1 MWEVENLLERNCV
14 LNMMVMGDSDYE
26 MTAGK
31 RFKKASAAYTD
42 KRVLLKL
49 IKFKEDPSPQQL
61 IDQLRDL
68 NQQFDFISAHQRS
81 LNIEL

>member
-31 RFKKASAAYTD
+31 RFKKASNGYTD

-68 NQQFDFISAHQRS
+68 NQQFDFISAHQKS

>member
-31 RFKKASAAYTD
+31 RFKKASNGYTD

-49 IKFKEDPSPQQL
+49 IKFKEDPSP
-61 IDQLRDL
+61 
-68 NQQFDFISAHQRS
+68 
-81 LNIEL
+81 

>member
-31 RFKKASAAYTD
+31 RFKKASAGYTD

-49 IKFKEDPSPQQL
+49 IKFKEDPSP
-61 IDQLRDL
+61 
-68 NQQFDFISAHQRS
+68 
-81 LNIEL
+81 

>member
-31 RFKKASAAYTD
+31 RFKKASAGYTD

-49 IKFKEDPSPQQL
+49 IKFKEDPTPNQL
-61 IDQLRDL
+61 LKQLLVL
-68 NQQFDFISAHQRS
+68 NDKFEFIASS
-81 LNIEL
+81 